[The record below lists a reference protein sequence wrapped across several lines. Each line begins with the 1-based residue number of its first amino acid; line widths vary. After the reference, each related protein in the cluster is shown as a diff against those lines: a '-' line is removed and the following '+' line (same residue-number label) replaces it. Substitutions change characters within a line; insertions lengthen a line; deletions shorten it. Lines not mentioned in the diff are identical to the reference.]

1 MSPLEAGRWRLCAVA
16 VVAGAGICL
25 AALPIDASAGSPAG
39 PASIPARSARVTSV
53 RDSAKLHLVHA
64 VGSTLYEA
72 GYATGTL
79 PGSAK
84 VSINIDASRDSA
96 TSTFTIQLHG
106 GSISGRGS
114 GTAHQG
120 SGGWES
126 FSGTDSHI
134 HGIGRYAHASGSD
147 KLYGAINR
155 RNDEVD
161 VQVVGKLSI

>member
-1 MSPLEAGRWRLCAVA
+1 MQSLHVGHWRPRTLAIAAGLL
-16 VVAGAGICL
+16 ICL
-25 AALPIDASAGSPAG
+25 AALPSGASAA
-39 PASIPARSARVTSV
+39 ARAEHPSTRAISARVISV

-96 TSTFTIQLHG
+96 SSTFTIQLHG

-120 SGGWES
+120 NGGWES

-134 HGIGRYAHASGSD
+134 HGTGQYAHASGSD

-161 VQVVGKLSI
+161 VQVVGKLNV